1 MAELEI
7 NTSDVVKL
15 SIFTEI
21 FLLHPC
27 DMYSR
32 SGYQKLQKIAF
43 HVYRDFN

>member
-21 FLLHPC
+21 FLLHP
-27 DMYSR
+27 R
-32 SGYQKLQKIAF
+32 AEHHALKARAR
-43 HVYRDFN
+43 V